1 MKTYNDIKK
10 ANQERVNNFEGLFFA
25 FSNTQLGEG
34 LAKFGLTMED
44 TNQIVS
50 IGAGGYLL
58 KTRVKAFTEMMGQN
72 ERDLKQLKKEKKL
85 LLDALVYE
93 LRNHEYCITGDMT
106 DALDALGL
114 KFEDV
119 PSDILKKAH
128 KLTASEG

>member
-1 MKTYNDIKK
+1 MQTYNDIKQ

-72 ERDLKQLKKEKKL
+72 ERDLKNLRKEKKL

-128 KLTASEG
+128 KLTANEG

>member
-1 MKTYNDIKK
+1 MQTYNDIKQ

-72 ERDLKQLKKEKKL
+72 ERDLKNLRKEKKL

-106 DALDALGL
+106 DALAALGL

-128 KLTASEG
+128 KLTANEG